1 MQIGTDRQRID
12 MECRVAFYE
21 PTKFEAIEKI
31 EKEDYSRVL
40 EHAVERVESSFQE
53 SIANSLALSVNN
65 PSSAVHLAL
74 CALDLK
80 RGDKVICAVNAYVDI
95 PEAIRYFDSEP
106 LFVDIDP
113 NSYHMDIDAL
123 EQKLSG
129 FKGKKLKAIIVSH
142 FAGLALDMQRVVDL
156 ATQYKVAI
164 IEDFIDAPTLEKS
177 IGIAGDIALFS
188 LNHRLDN
195 TIKGAMLAF
204 KEPKL
209 YERAKLLREHG
220 LIETN
225 RDVNYLYDIV
235 DIGCDYR
242 LDALSAYFLNGL
254 TAEREKLIEH
264 RREVVAHYFKGL
276 ASIEHVELPIKSSE
290 HIYNYFIIKIDK
302 NRDAFARELKQRGV
316 AVGLHYIPLNFTK
329 YYKEKYGLKIFNFP
343 NALHV
348 YQTVMSLPCHS
359 KMSLED
365 AEYVVQM
372 VKEVARK
379 HI

>member
-1 MQIGTDRQRID
+1 
-12 MECRVAFYE
+12 
-21 PTKFEAIEKI
+21 
-31 EKEDYSRVL
+31 
-40 EHAVERVESSFQE
+40 
-53 SIANSLALSVNN
+53 
-65 PSSAVHLAL
+65 VHLAL

-80 RGDKVICAVNAYVDI
+80 RGDKVICPVNAYVDI

-106 LFVDIDP
+106 LFIDIDP
-113 NSYHMDIDAL
+113 KSYHIDIDAL
-123 EQKLSG
+123 EQKLAG
-129 FKGKKLKAIIVSH
+129 FKGKKLKAIVVSH
-142 FAGLALDMQRVVDL
+142 FAGMPMQMQRVIEL
-156 ATQYKVAI
+156 ARKYKVAV

-188 LNHRLDN
+188 LNYRLDN

-204 KEPKL
+204 KEPKH

-220 LIETN
+220 LVETN
-225 RDVNYLYDIV
+225 RDVHYLYDIV

-242 LDALSAYFLNGL
+242 LDAISAYFLNSL
-254 TAEREKLIEH
+254 SSQREKLVEQ
-264 RREVVAHYFKGL
+264 RREIVEYYFRELEGV
-276 ASIEHVELPIKSSE
+276 EHIELPIKSSE

-302 NRDAFARELKQRGV
+302 NRDAFARELKERGV
-316 AVGLHYIPLNFTK
+316 AVGLHYIPLNFTT

-359 KMSLED
+359 KMSQED
-365 AEYVVQM
+365 AEYVVRM
-372 VKEVARK
+372 VKEVAKK